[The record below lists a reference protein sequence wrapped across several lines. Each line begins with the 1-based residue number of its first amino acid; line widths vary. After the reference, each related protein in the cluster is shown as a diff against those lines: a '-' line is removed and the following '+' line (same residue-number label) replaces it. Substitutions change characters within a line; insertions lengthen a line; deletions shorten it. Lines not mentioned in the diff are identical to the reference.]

1 MINYI
6 KDDKHHIFDKYRVLY
21 YIRDNSKPLFIIE
34 MTKLLEM
41 KSISSLMKHEVY
53 LIFIQFVEI
62 SFILG

>member
-6 KDDKHHIFDKYRVLY
+6 KDDKYHIFDKYRVLY

-53 LIFIQFVEI
+53 LIFIQLFEI